1 MQKTVN
7 LWLNNDNVSEQYKEE
22 IRSLSEKDLQDSFY
36 KDVEFGT
43 AGMRGLMGVGTNR
56 LNEFT
61 IKRAALAYA
70 QFINSRSVNKKV
82 AIAYDNRNNS
92 KLFADIS
99 AKVLAKQNIEVV
111 MYDKVMATP
120 LLSYAV
126 RQLDCGG
133 GIIIT
138 ASHNPKEYNGFKVYN
153 EEGCQLITQYANEV
167 IKNVNK
173 LDDYLNI
180 DINLN
185 EEEASRISY
194 IDNKLVDEYIETVL
208 DSQYNLN
215 SNDDFKI
222 VYSSQH
228 GAGINVIPELLE
240 KANYNFHIVDSQAT
254 LDGDFSNTLS
264 PNPEDKDAYIEG
276 IKIAK
281 EQNAN
286 IVVTSDP
293 DADRLGVA
301 VLHNGEY
308 QLLNGNETTALI
320 LYYILSQKTLNQ
332 TLPKHPI
339 VVNTIVTSD
348 IGERICDDYNTKLFK
363 TLTGFKYI
371 GTLIDEEDNLD
382 NYVFGYEESY
392 GSLPL
397 AIVRD
402 KDAASATLLLCE
414 IGAYYAAQ
422 DKTLIDLLE
431 MIYSKYGYFHDTQE
445 SIMAPGVEG
454 PDKIKAILEK
464 FETETLGDKNG
475 INLVKIEDYN
485 KLICISEN
493 KEEKLDFEQ
502 SSVYK
507 LFFENIGWIAI
518 RPSGTEPKIKFY
530 YSSTGKD
537 AQEAQDNFEKLNDYV
552 KSVVK

>member
-507 LFFENIGWIAI
+507 LFFENTGWIAI